1 MCIRQCLQEKR
12 KRQILNWKKKK
23 NKTKNRRKK
32 KKKKKK
38 KKMMMMVLMMMM
50 MIRGNKRKKGKKN
63 MKEKAK
69 KNKEKGKKND
79 CHNEFNSCS
88 QPALA
93 SLQVEITHP
102 SFLSLC
108 CLIYV
113 LVHVF
118 SLPVY
123 HVLQLQRYEPIVLV
137 HYMFRRHSPS
147 GTCVPH

>member
-1 MCIRQCLQEKR
+1 MKKRR
-12 KRQILNWKKKK
+12 KR
-23 NKTKNRRKK
+23 
-32 KKKKKK
+32 K
-38 KKMMMMVLMMMM
+38 KKMMMMMVMMMM
-50 MIRGNKRKKGKKN
+50 MMMMMMMRGNKRKKGKKN
-63 MKEKAK
+63 KKEKAK
-69 KNKEKGKKND
+69 KNEEKGKKND

-108 CLIYV
+108 YLIYV

-123 HVLQLQRYEPIVLV
+123 HVLQLQWYEPIVLV
-137 HYMFRRHSPS
+137 PCMFRRHSPS